1 MEKSLKFID
10 LFAGLG
16 GFHLALKGLGH
27 ECVFA
32 SEIKE
37 DLRELYKI
45 NFPNTPIEGDITK
58 INARSGIP
66 DHDILCA
73 GFPCQPFSQAGR
85 RLGFKDADRGNLF
98 LYICDI
104 LYVHRPKFILLE
116 NVSNLEKHDNGN
128 TWETIH
134 STLEDLGYQ
143 VKKAVLSPH
152 QFGLSQHRKRIF
164 ICGIFN
170 DGSTSIED
178 FSFPNPKDYAS
189 HKPDVRIMIDE
200 NDTNI
205 VPLKNETWNQLNVWQ
220 EFLRLCDEHN
230 EPIPSFP
237 IWAMEFG
244 ANYDFAVT
252 APAHQEIEH
261 LRGKK
266 GKLGRIIDGATLDE
280 CLAQLPI
287 YAQTDKDEK
296 FPDWKIRYIQQN
308 RDFYNRT
315 RAWLDPWI
323 EKIKLFENSHMKFEW
338 NCGKDAD
345 HDLFTKIIQFRPSG
359 IRVKLPNCIPALNL
373 VGTQIPIIPWAKI
386 PDEALK
392 SDSRFR
398 SHGRY
403 LSIKEGAYLQGLG
416 SLSFGDLTYSRIWEA
431 LGNAVNATLVK
442 RIAKNLLSL

>member
-37 DLRELYKI
+37 DLRGLYKI

-73 GFPCQPFSQAGR
+73 GFPCQPFSQAGH
-85 RLGFKDADRGNLF
+85 RLGFEDADRGNLF

-104 LYVHRPKFILLE
+104 LYAHRPKFVLLE

-128 TWETIH
+128 TWKTIL
-134 STLEDLGYQ
+134 SKLEELGYQ
-143 VKKAVLSPH
+143 VEKAVLSPH

-164 ICGIFN
+164 ICGIHK
-170 DGSTSIED
+170 DYATID
-178 FSFPNPKDYAS
+178 KFSFPNPKEYS
-189 HKPDVRIMIDE
+189 RHKPDVRIMIDE
-200 NDTNI
+200 SDTNI
-205 VPLKNETWNQLNVWQ
+205 IPLKNETWNQLNVWQ

-252 APAHQEIEH
+252 APAHQEIDN

-266 GKLGRIIDGATLDE
+266 GKLGRIIEGATLDE

-287 YAQTDKDEK
+287 YAQTAKDEK

-315 RAWLDPWI
+315 RVWLDPWI
-323 EKIKLFENSHMKFEW
+323 EKIKFFENSHMKFEW

-386 PDEALK
+386 PDKALK
-392 SDSRFR
+392 SDPRFR
-398 SHGRY
+398 SQGRY

-442 RIAKNLLSL
+442 RIAKNLLSI